1 MKTLYS
7 LTNETNLNISV
18 ASSLEVDG
26 TTLPFQ
32 PGKLVL
38 LGARSG
44 MGRTLLMLYFFLH
57 LYEKYDEPQ
66 CFVSNEEDVE
76 DLLHKLQ
83 NTVKGNPLFNNQIDS
98 APESFDG
105 VLHSEKCFMHYSHN
119 TWEQLKTKL
128 EEVLA
133 MQPIR
138 FLFIDKVQGLFSEER
153 FRNRDQELS
162 HILNEMKKF
171 AQEHHMCLILS
182 SSLNRSV
189 ENREGKQP
197 VLSDLRDTGSL
208 EDLADLVLFLSRPEY
223 YGITEDEEGNSLRGM
238 AEVSM
243 AKNRMGKKAKARFM
257 FHRELGCFS
266 PFAEQAR
273 FSYNQVFN
281 KMVETF
287 DLTDEP
293 F

>member
-18 ASSLEVDG
+18 VYSLEVDG

-83 NTVKGNPLFNNQIDS
+83 NTVKGNPMFNNQIDS
-98 APESFDG
+98 APETFAG
-105 VLHSEKCFMHYSHN
+105 VLHSEKSFMHYSHN
-119 TWEQLKTKL
+119 TWELLKMKL

-189 ENREGKQP
+189 ESREGKQP
-197 VLSDLRDTGSL
+197 ALSDLRDTGSL
-208 EDLADLVLFLSRPEY
+208 EDLADVVLFLSRPEY

-257 FHRELGCFS
+257 FHSETGCFS